1 MPLTRSLPLLLGV
14 GFALALL
21 AGADKAQAETVI
33 NKSVRYYTVGGK
45 TVAEIDRELSRHGP
59 LTKSTGSRHP
69 GTTEIRFGGE
79 ISFADEGDRCRVRD
93 VRVTVSTKITLP
105 HWTNRNKASR
115 EMALLWDTLAADIK
129 RHEERHAEI
138 ARNHART
145 LEARLSGLTS
155 TRTCAALQ
163 KKAAET
169 TEKTSAE
176 HDADQ
181 ARFDR
186 VEAANFQKRLGRLLK
201 VRVERASQ

>member
-1 MPLTRSLPLLLGV
+1 MPLTRSLPLLLGL
-14 GFALALL
+14 GLSLL
-21 AGADKAQAETVI
+21 TGAEIAQAETVV
-33 NKSVRYYTVGGK
+33 NKSVRYYAVGGK
-45 TVAEIDRELSRHGP
+45 TTAEIDRELSRHGP
-59 LTKSTGSRHP
+59 MTKSTGSRHP

-79 ISFADEGDRCRVRD
+79 ISFADEGGRCRVRA
-93 VRVTVSTKITLP
+93 VKVIVSTKITLP
-105 HWTNRNKASR
+105 RWTNRNQASR
-115 EMALLWDTLAADIK
+115 DMGLLWDTLAADIK

-155 TRTCAALQ
+155 ARTCAALQ
-163 KKAAET
+163 AKASEI

-186 VEAANFQKRLGRLLK
+186 VEAANFQKRLGRLLQ
-201 VRVERASQ
+201 VRIERARK